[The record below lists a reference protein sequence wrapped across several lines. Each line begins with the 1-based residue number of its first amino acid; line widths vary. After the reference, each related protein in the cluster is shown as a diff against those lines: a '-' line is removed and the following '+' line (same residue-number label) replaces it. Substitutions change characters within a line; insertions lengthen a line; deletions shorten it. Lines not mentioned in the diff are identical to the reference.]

1 MELSKKVSQCQP
13 GSLTMEKA
21 SRATKWDHGT
31 FPGPKYFRSQ
41 HGPFPEQLVKR
52 TEKNPKQT
60 AKLQSNSNEHS
71 IN

>member
-1 MELSKKVSQCQP
+1 
-13 GSLTMEKA
+13 MEKA

-52 TEKNPKQT
+52 TEKNLKQT